1 MTVSKIKMRR
11 LVSTFLL
18 FLAAN
23 ASLMA
28 QSPTQ
33 TEHRSVGKEL
43 DVWVSKT
50 EQHLVPAADA
60 MPEDKYDFAPTAGKF
75 EGVRTFAEE
84 VKHLASTN
92 YILASTV
99 LGEKPPRGEQNEKAP
114 DSLKSKAEIMEY
126 LKGSFTYLH
135 RAVAS
140 IKDNNQTRTI
150 GADRSTSWL
159 AETYGSEA
167 PSAFKDRTRPG
178 LIVDALCHSWNHY
191 GQIVEYLR
199 MNGIVPPASR

>member
-1 MTVSKIKMRR
+1 MR
-11 LVSTFLL
+11 LIFTFLC
-18 FLAAN
+18 F
-23 ASLMA
+23 SWFGTVLMTQSSGA
-28 QSPTQ
+28 QA
-33 TEHRSVGKEL
+33 EHRSVGKEL

-60 MPEDKYDFAPTAGKF
+60 MPEDKYDFAPTVGKF

-150 GADRSTSWL
+150 GSDRSTSWL

>member
-1 MTVSKIKMRR
+1 MSKKLVR
-11 LVSTFLL
+11 LIFTFLC
-18 FLAAN
+18 FFWFGTV
-23 ASLMA
+23 LMA
-28 QSPTQ
+28 HSSAQ

-60 MPEDKYDFAPTAGKF
+60 MPEDKYDFAPTVGKF